1 MRRSFLAV
9 LLITSLGVIATPA
22 QSEVVSAD
30 TKMTLVKT
38 ITGDI
43 SPKSVRSSGSGLVS
57 AHNMM
62 YRHSV
67 TIYDANTFELVST
80 VPDSVQLSKYGYSKY
95 SSIYKGSPVE
105 GAYSPDGKYLYV
117 TNYAMYGK
125 GFNRE
130 GHDICSP
137 ASGYDTSFLY
147 RVNLAKYE
155 IDNVYPVGSVPK
167 VVEVTPDNKFV
178 LVSNWCSYDLTVIS
192 IASQKVV
199 KTIKIGRY
207 PRGIAVSNDSK
218 FAYVAEMGGNQI
230 HVIDLE
236 DFSKTYIPIGSNP
249 RAIVLSPDN
258 KFVLVS
264 NWCSYDLKVISVDS
278 QKVVKTVKIGR
289 YPRGIAVSNDS
300 KFAYVA
306 EMGGN
311 QIHVINLEDFSKT
324 YIPIGSNPRAIVL
337 SPDNSMMYVTMNLSG
352 KVASW
357 DLINNKAGKSVKTG
371 KAARSLAISSDGT
384 ALFVVNFVSDTISK
398 VRTSDMKVFQSIKA
412 CNEPIGITYDSPTSR
427 TWVACYGGAIKI
439 FDNK

>member
-30 TKMTLVKT
+30 TKMSLVKT
-38 ITGDI
+38 ITGNI

-230 HVIDLE
+230 H
-236 DFSKTYIPIGSNP
+236 
-249 RAIVLSPDN
+249 A
-258 KFVLVS
+258 
-264 NWCSYDLKVISVDS
+264 
-278 QKVVKTVKIGR
+278 
-289 YPRGIAVSNDS
+289 
-300 KFAYVA
+300 
-306 EMGGN
+306 
-311 QIHVINLEDFSKT
+311 INLEDFSKT

-384 ALFVVNFVSDTISK
+384 ALFVVNFVSNTISK

-439 FDNK
+439 YDNR